1 MEYRRDGNMI
11 LVRIDKDE
19 EILEKI
25 LEICRIENI
34 YGALFS
40 GIGACGKAVTSSYI
54 PEKKDFTDHEAE
66 GLLELVS
73 LNGNISCENDQP
85 VEHTH
90 ALFSYLD
97 KTGSQKILAG
107 HLKKAVVSYTAEIA
121 IEMTESMIK
130 KKEDDTTGIMIWEL
144 TCVG

>member
-1 MEYRRDGNMI
+1 MEYRKDGDMI
-11 LVRIDKDE
+11 LVRVDKDE
-19 EILEKI
+19 EILEEI
-25 LEICRIENI
+25 LEICRIEHI

-54 PEKKDFTDHEAE
+54 PEKNDFTDHSAE

-73 LNGNISCENDQP
+73 LNGNISYENGQP

-97 KTGSQKILAG
+97 ETGVQKILAG

-121 IEMTESMIK
+121 IQVAESMIK
-130 KKEDDTTGIMIWEL
+130 KKKDTVTGIMVWKL
-144 TCVG
+144 TE

>member
-1 MEYRRDGNMI
+1 MEYRKDGDMI
-11 LVRIDKDE
+11 LVRVDKDE
-19 EILEKI
+19 EILEEI
-25 LEICRIENI
+25 LKICRIENI

-54 PEKKDFTDHEAE
+54 PKKNDFTDHSAE

-73 LNGNISCENDQP
+73 LTGNISCENGQP
-85 VEHTH
+85 VVHTH

-97 KTGSQKILAG
+97 EIGAQKILAG

-121 IEMTESMIK
+121 IHVAESMIK
-130 KKEDDTTGIMIWEL
+130 KKKDPVTGIMVWKL
-144 TCVG
+144 TE

>member
-1 MEYRRDGNMI
+1 MQYRKDGDMI
-11 LVRIDKDE
+11 LVRIDKGE

-25 LEICRIENI
+25 LDICRIENI
-34 YGALFS
+34 YGAVFS

-54 PEKKDFTDHEAE
+54 PEKNDFTDHAAE

-73 LNGNISCENDQP
+73 LAGNVSYENGQP

-97 KTGSQKILAG
+97 ETGTQKILAG

-121 IEMTESMIK
+121 IQLTEFMIRK
-130 KKEDDTTGIMIWEL
+130 KKDDKTGIMVWDLPE
-144 TCVG
+144 

>member
-1 MEYRRDGNMI
+1 MEYRKDGNMI

-25 LEICRIENI
+25 LEICHIEHI
-34 YGALFS
+34 YGAFFS

-54 PEKKDFTDHEAE
+54 PEKNDFTDHSAE

-73 LNGNISCENDQP
+73 LTGNISYENGLP

-97 KTGSQKILAG
+97 ETGTQKVLAG

-121 IEMTESMIK
+121 IHVAGAMIEK
-130 KKEDDTTGIMIWEL
+130 KKDHATGIMVWKLAE
-144 TCVG
+144 

>member
-25 LEICRIENI
+25 LEICRAEHIC
-34 YGALFS
+34 GALFS

-54 PEKKDFTDHEAE
+54 PEKNDFTDHAAE

-73 LNGNISCENDQP
+73 LTGNISYENGQP

-97 KTGSQKILAG
+97 ETGTQKILAG
-107 HLKKAVVSYTAEIA
+107 HLKKAIVSYTAEIVIQVTKA
-121 IEMTESMIK
+121 MIRK
-130 KKEDDTTGIMIWEL
+130 KKDTATGIMIWDITE
-144 TCVG
+144 

>member
-1 MEYRRDGNMI
+1 MEYRKDGSMI

-19 EILEKI
+19 EILGKI
-25 LEICRIENI
+25 LEICHKEHI
-34 YGALFS
+34 YGAVFS

-54 PEKKDFTDHEAE
+54 AEKSDFTDHEAE

-73 LNGNISCENDQP
+73 LTGNISWENKQP

-97 KTGSQKILAG
+97 EMGEQKMLAG
-107 HLKKAVVSYTAEIA
+107 HLKEARVSYTAEIA
-121 IEMTESMIK
+121 IQVTEIIRK
-130 KKEDDTTGIMIWEL
+130 KKDTATGIMMWDIEEQ
-144 TCVG
+144 

>member
-1 MEYRRDGNMI
+1 MEYRKDGNMI
-11 LVRIDKDE
+11 LVRVDKDE

-54 PEKKDFTDHEAE
+54 PEKNDFTDHSAE

-73 LNGNISCENDQP
+73 LTGNISCENGQP

-97 KTGSQKILAG
+97 ETGTQKVLAG

-121 IEMTESMIK
+121 IHVAESMVEK
-130 KKEDDTTGIMIWEL
+130 KKDPATGIMVWKITE
-144 TCVG
+144 